1 MTRLLGPLV
10 LFAGVVAV
18 SYVPGLPPFWITLLD
33 YAGLAGIVALGLVV
47 LTGVANVTSFG
58 QAMFAGVGAY
68 TTAILTTRY
77 GWSPWATLPVAVVLA
92 AALAW
97 VVGAITLRLSGHY
110 LPLGTL
116 AWNIGFFYVLGN
128 LDLFGRYDGLS
139 GIPPLSLGDL
149 SLVSSR
155 SILVPIWGVLALL
168 VIATLNLLDSRVGRA
183 IRALKGGAVA
193 ARSFG
198 IDTAGVKILAFVY
211 AAMLAA
217 VSGWLYAHM
226 QRAINPT
233 PFGLNASIE
242 YLLMAVVGGVGS
254 VGGAIFGAGLVTLL
268 RDQLQDVLPRLLGAQ
283 GSFEAIVFGAILV
296 VMLQF
301 APDGLWPALARL
313 FPRAKRA
320 QPPVEGPAL
329 ARRPD
334 TLVLQAGAPL
344 LETQGLRKTFGGLVA
359 VNDVGFSL
367 KPGEIVGLIGPNGA
381 GKSTTFNLVTGVAR
395 PSAGRVRFGSQ
406 EIAGLLPRRIARLGV
421 ARTFQHVKLVRAM
434 SVVDNVALGAHLR
447 GRAGAVRA
455 VLRLE
460 RAEERAM
467 RAEAMRALDR
477 VGLAG
482 CALLPAGSLA
492 LGQQRIVE
500 IARALCLDPRLLLLD
515 EPAAGLRHREKGELA
530 DLLRRL
536 RAEGLA
542 VLLVEHDMEFVMG
555 LTDHLVVMNFGAK
568 LAEGTPAL
576 VRANPAVVEA
586 YLGAA

>member
-334 TLVLQAGAPL
+334 TLVLRAGAPL

>member
-1 MTRLLGPLV
+1 MMRHLAPLL
-10 LFAGVVAV
+10 LFAAVVGIAWL
-18 SYVPGLPPFWITLLD
+18 PGLPPFWLTLLD
-33 YAGLAGIVALGLVV
+33 YIGLASIVALGLVV
-47 LTGVANVTSFG
+47 LTGVGNVTSFG
-58 QAMFAGVGAY
+58 QAMFVGVGAY
-68 TTAILTTRY
+68 ATAILSTRY
-77 GWSPWATLPVAVVLA
+77 GWSPWATLPVAVLLA

-128 LDLFGRYDGLS
+128 LDLFGRYDGIS
-139 GIPPLSLGDL
+139 GIPPLAIGDF
-149 SLVSSR
+149 SLVSSA
-155 SILVPIWGVLALL
+155 SVLVPIWGALALL
-168 VIATLNLLDSRVGRA
+168 VIATLNLLDSRIGRA

-198 IDTAGVKILAFVY
+198 IDTAGIKILAFVY
-211 AAMLAA
+211 AAVLAA
-217 VSGWLYAHM
+217 VAGWLYAHM

-254 VGGAIFGAGLVTLL
+254 VGGAIFGAGLVTIL
-268 RDQLQDVLPRLLGAQ
+268 RDQLQDVLPRLVGAQ
-283 GSFEAIVFGAILV
+283 GSFETIVFGAILV
-296 VMLQF
+296 LMLQF
-301 APDGLWPALARL
+301 APDGLWPALVKV
-313 FPRAKRA
+313 FPRRERTA
-320 QPPVEGPAL
+320 PPVAGPAL
-329 ARRPD
+329 PRRAD
-334 TLVLQAGAPL
+334 DIVLQAGAPL

-359 VNDVGFSL
+359 VNEVGFAV
-367 KPGEIVGLIGPNGA
+367 KPAEIVGLIGPNGA

-395 PSAGRVRFGSQ
+395 PTAGRVRFAGR
-406 EIAGLLPRRIARLGV
+406 EIAGMLPRRVARLGV

-447 GRAGAVRA
+447 GRAGPLRA
-455 VLRLE
+455 VFRLE
-460 RAEERAM
+460 RREEAAM

-477 VGLAG
+477 VGLAEH
-482 CALLPAGSLA
+482 AARPAGSLA

-515 EPAAGLRHREKGELA
+515 EPAAGLRHREKAELA
-530 DLLRRL
+530 ALLRRL

-542 VLLVEHDMEFVMG
+542 ILLVEHDMEFVMG

-568 LAEGTPAL
+568 LAEGAPAA
-576 VRANPAVVEA
+576 VRTNPAVVEA